1 MDKRRVSLVLV
12 FVMIISVIRPYVWYG
27 ENASQKKMTAKAAT
41 VEVWD
46 GSVDTSWY
54 DREAK
59 SFKIS
64 NASQLAGLAQLVNRG
79 ETMYGKKITITAD
92 IYLNRD
98 WGNYDSW
105 GNLAPDNQW
114 TPIGSYQHAF
124 RGTIDGNN
132 HCVYGI
138 YINMQENVQGLF
150 GRVETNSD
158 YDEQAI
164 KDWHIKN
171 SYIRGASYV
180 GGFVGCAYRVDIAGC
195 SVEDSIVIGE
205 GDRVGGLAGSS
216 YFSCCIERCHVQ
228 GKINGENY
236 VGGIVGEILENHGG
250 VQNCYVKGNVSG
262 ADYVGGV
269 AGFIKTRYGPH
280 YSYSQGKVSGEKYV
294 GGLIGSFVSDNA
306 ISQGCYT
313 VMEVSGLSGTGTI
326 YGQYKK
332 KPSSVQD
339 AVYLKKNSINQGL
352 CDVGCDEFSSE
363 YRWNQLEGSGVSEEY
378 LCGGEFC
385 YNNSEY
391 YGVSLGKDK
400 YPSFVNAKNKVYQA
414 SFYDD
419 KSAMFTQRY
428 YNSGDKIDNLQP
440 YITEGK
446 MIRWATYDKS
456 LQKYVVW
463 DFQNDWIAEDIS
475 LYPFE
480 ITSMKNAKLKK
491 LLGSVHKELKGKD
504 VTKKSR
510 YSEKSN
516 YNRSAELTVKENPV
530 IWDGTEET
538 DFFNTRSEALIGVE
552 CKIYTASQLAG
563 INSLL
568 RSQDEEIQQYIK
580 SGYVEFK
587 LMNDIYLNEDW
598 ENYLS
603 WDKEPPKNKWTPIGN
618 EKSPF
623 TASFNGNGHTIY
635 GLYIDTKEDAQG
647 LFGEAEYCGY
657 ESSIKNLTIK
667 NAYIKGG
674 SRVGAIV
681 GESLEQICVFDCNV
695 LQSVVGCDADGEYAG
710 GIVGYGNQINSI
722 VGVNVNQCKVSGGDT
737 VGGVIGYCNNSSLIE
752 QCSFQGELSGNY
764 TVGGI
769 AATVNTCNKISAC
782 YSLGTV
788 FGKQCIGGLIGKT
801 QYVNS
806 WGDASYTACKLEG
819 TNQGGILFGCF
830 PTTDYNCSDVKVYYP
845 KECYEEKGWQDIGC
859 DLNGVGSTKN
869 YFTNAARPREY
880 FTNGKFCNENKDIYG
895 MILMQDEYPQF
906 LNEKNKV
913 LKIQYWNKN
922 DPNTSQ
928 QKYCNYKEKLADY
941 QPYKSD
947 NIQVEWYVYANGEYT
962 DVKWNFNEDLVI
974 TDTRLGLCRQGEV
987 IKPTPT
993 ATPTAIPTAFPDFVT
1008 PSTATPTPKLTATPT
1023 MKLTATPTMKPTATP
1038 TLKPT
1043 ATPTQKPTATPTRKP
1058 TATPTITPT
1067 QVPIQVITEKPE
1079 KTPEQTKIP
1088 TVTAAPKQASVV
1100 KAGKVFVVK
1109 KIRYRVIKVNGRKG
1123 SVTVKGVKGTVKKL
1137 VIPKKVVYK
1146 GIRFDVA
1153 AIDDRAFYKNRK
1165 IRRALIG
1172 TNIQSIGKM
1181 AFYGTKQLR
1190 YIDIRTKKLKAI
1202 GKKAFIGIYP
1212 AAKIKIPRTRKK
1224 KYIKLLANKYG

>member
-1 MDKRRVSLVLV
+1 
-12 FVMIISVIRPYVWYG
+12 
-27 ENASQKKMTAKAAT
+27 
-41 VEVWD
+41 
-46 GSVDTSWY
+46 
-54 DREAK
+54 
-59 SFKIS
+59 
-64 NASQLAGLAQLVNRG
+64 
-79 ETMYGKKITITAD
+79 
-92 IYLNRD
+92 
-98 WGNYDSW
+98 
-105 GNLAPDNQW
+105 
-114 TPIGSYQHAF
+114 
-124 RGTIDGNN
+124 
-132 HCVYGI
+132 
-138 YINMQENVQGLF
+138 
-150 GRVETNSD
+150 
-158 YDEQAI
+158 
-164 KDWHIKN
+164 
-171 SYIRGASYV
+171 
-180 GGFVGCAYRVDIAGC
+180 
-195 SVEDSIVIGE
+195 
-205 GDRVGGLAGSS
+205 
-216 YFSCCIERCHVQ
+216 
-228 GKINGENY
+228 
-236 VGGIVGEILENHGG
+236 
-250 VQNCYVKGNVSG
+250 
-262 ADYVGGV
+262 
-269 AGFIKTRYGPH
+269 
-280 YSYSQGKVSGEKYV
+280 
-294 GGLIGSFVSDNA
+294 
-306 ISQGCYT
+306 
-313 VMEVSGLSGTGTI
+313 
-326 YGQYKK
+326 
-332 KPSSVQD
+332 
-339 AVYLKKNSINQGL
+339 
-352 CDVGCDEFSSE
+352 
-363 YRWNQLEGSGVSEEY
+363 
-378 LCGGEFC
+378 
-385 YNNSEY
+385 
-391 YGVSLGKDK
+391 
-400 YPSFVNAKNKVYQA
+400 
-414 SFYDD
+414 
-419 KSAMFTQRY
+419 
-428 YNSGDKIDNLQP
+428 
-440 YITEGK
+440 

-530 IWDGTEET
+530 IWDGTEKT

-801 QYVNS
+801 QCVNS

-1023 MKLTATPTMKPTATP
+1023 MKPTATP

>member
-1 MDKRRVSLVLV
+1 
-12 FVMIISVIRPYVWYG
+12 
-27 ENASQKKMTAKAAT
+27 
-41 VEVWD
+41 
-46 GSVDTSWY
+46 
-54 DREAK
+54 
-59 SFKIS
+59 
-64 NASQLAGLAQLVNRG
+64 
-79 ETMYGKKITITAD
+79 
-92 IYLNRD
+92 
-98 WGNYDSW
+98 
-105 GNLAPDNQW
+105 
-114 TPIGSYQHAF
+114 
-124 RGTIDGNN
+124 
-132 HCVYGI
+132 
-138 YINMQENVQGLF
+138 
-150 GRVETNSD
+150 
-158 YDEQAI
+158 
-164 KDWHIKN
+164 
-171 SYIRGASYV
+171 
-180 GGFVGCAYRVDIAGC
+180 
-195 SVEDSIVIGE
+195 
-205 GDRVGGLAGSS
+205 
-216 YFSCCIERCHVQ
+216 
-228 GKINGENY
+228 
-236 VGGIVGEILENHGG
+236 
-250 VQNCYVKGNVSG
+250 
-262 ADYVGGV
+262 
-269 AGFIKTRYGPH
+269 
-280 YSYSQGKVSGEKYV
+280 
-294 GGLIGSFVSDNA
+294 
-306 ISQGCYT
+306 
-313 VMEVSGLSGTGTI
+313 
-326 YGQYKK
+326 
-332 KPSSVQD
+332 
-339 AVYLKKNSINQGL
+339 
-352 CDVGCDEFSSE
+352 
-363 YRWNQLEGSGVSEEY
+363 
-378 LCGGEFC
+378 
-385 YNNSEY
+385 
-391 YGVSLGKDK
+391 
-400 YPSFVNAKNKVYQA
+400 
-414 SFYDD
+414 
-419 KSAMFTQRY
+419 
-428 YNSGDKIDNLQP
+428 
-440 YITEGK
+440 

-830 PTTDYNCSDVKVYYP
+830 PTTDYNCSDVKVCYP

-1023 MKLTATPTMKPTATP
+1023 RKPTP
-1038 TLKPT
+1038 
-1043 ATPTQKPTATPTRKP
+1043 TPTRKP

-1067 QVPIQVITEKPE
+1067 QVPIRVITEKPE

-1088 TVTAAPKQASVV
+1088 TVTAVPKQASVV

-1172 TNIQSIGKM
+1172 TNIKSIGKM